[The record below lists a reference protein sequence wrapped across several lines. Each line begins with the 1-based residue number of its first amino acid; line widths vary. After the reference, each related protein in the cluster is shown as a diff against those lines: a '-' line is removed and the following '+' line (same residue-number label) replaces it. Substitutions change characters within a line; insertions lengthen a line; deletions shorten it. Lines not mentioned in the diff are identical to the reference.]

1 MNTIP
6 AFRAVVPGLALC
18 AAVALVAAMLQVLGR
33 QALGQSWLEALVIAI
48 LLGSLLRT
56 VWALPDTLAPGI
68 QCAAKT
74 VLELAIALLGASISF
89 GAIIDAGLPLLLA
102 IVTTVTGA
110 IGGSYVLGRVLGL
123 SSRMAM
129 LVACGNAIC
138 GNSAIAAIAPV
149 IRAESEDVA
158 TSIAFTAVLGVVVVL
173 ALPLVASLLDL
184 GPVAGGILAGL
195 TVYAVP
201 QVLAA
206 AGPMGGMAVQVG
218 TLVKL
223 VRVLMLGPIVAG
235 LTLLMI
241 GRAGRAQSHAG
252 GLSRGSLVLLVPP
265 FIVAFLA
272 LASGRSL
279 GLLPEQATSLAHTAS
294 TWLTVIAMAG
304 LGLSVDLRSVWAA
317 GPRSAFVVT
326 ASLLLLG
333 TLAYAAMH
341 LTGLA

>member
-1 MNTIP
+1 MNRIS
-6 AFRAVVPGLALC
+6 AFRTVFPGLALC
-18 AAVALVAAMLQVLGR
+18 VAVALLAAMLQVLG
-33 QALGQSWLEALVIAI
+33 QLVLGQSWLEALVIAI

-56 VWALPDTLAPGI
+56 LWALPDTWAPGI
-68 QCAAKT
+68 RCAAKG
-74 VLELAIALLGASISF
+74 VLELAIALLGATISF
-89 GAIIDAGLPLLLA
+89 GAIADAGLPLLLA
-102 IVTTVTGA
+102 IVVTVSGA
-110 IGGSYVLGRVLGL
+110 IAGSYVLGRAMGL

-158 TSIAFTAVLGVVVVL
+158 ASIAFTAVLGIVVVL
-173 ALPLVASLLDL
+173 ALPLVAGLLDL

-235 LTLLMI
+235 LSLLMI
-241 GRAGRAQSHAG
+241 GRKNAESHAG
-252 GLSRGSLVLLVPP
+252 DLARGSLVRLVPP

-272 LASGRSL
+272 LASVRSL
-279 GLLPEQATSLAHTAS
+279 GLMPEQAAHVAHTAS
-294 TWLTVIAMAG
+294 GGLTVIAMAG
-304 LGLSVDLRSVWAA
+304 LGLGVDVRSIWAA
-317 GPRSAFVVT
+317 GPRSVFVVT

-333 TLAYAAMH
+333 TLAYAAMR